1 MVTPAD
7 SAHVRLSR
15 SYPALADSVPRA
27 RRAVVVLAAA
37 AGARDDRLEA
47 IRLAV
52 SEAFTNAVRHA
63 YPDGRGL
70 VHVTAVV
77 AEGMLTLLIADDG
90 CGLRRSSRTPGLG
103 WGLALI
109 SDASDGFTVTE
120 RADGGT
126 EARISFRL
134 GAPSAQARESSSSA
148 TTPASS
154 RFSTTR

>member
-1 MVTPAD
+1 MVMPAD
-7 SAHVRLSR
+7 AARARLSR
-15 SYPALADSVPRA
+15 SYPALAESVPCA
-27 RRAVVVLAAA
+27 RTAVTGLAAD
-37 AGARDDRLEA
+37 AGADDERLEA

-109 SDASDGFTVTE
+109 SDASDSFTLTE

-126 EARISFRL
+126 EARISFQL
-134 GAPSAQARESSSSA
+134 GAPMAQPEELRSSA
-148 TTPASS
+148 TTPAAS